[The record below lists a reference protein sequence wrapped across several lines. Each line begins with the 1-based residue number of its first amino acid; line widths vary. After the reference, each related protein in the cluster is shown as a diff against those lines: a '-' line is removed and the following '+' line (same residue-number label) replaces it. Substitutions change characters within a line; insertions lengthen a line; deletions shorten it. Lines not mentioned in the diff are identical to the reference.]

1 MSGTIIGIA
10 NAFGA
15 SISPGAA
22 QGSAPGPP
30 PSQDPM
36 NFYVTPYN
44 SAGTSTPS
52 GQYKLGLYSTG
63 IYNFTVDWGD
73 GNTDVITSYNQPEV
87 THDYGTV
94 LPTDNFEITITP
106 NSPIRQQAVNSWYFG
121 NRNEGDGVK
130 VRSIDQFGATLF
142 YADQDIFYGCEV
154 LSTFASTISNV
165 PTILNKV
172 IGDGFFFNCD
182 ELAPAFYTAYWVG
195 PFTGTA
201 ESFNEGKSVA
211 GLPVGNSRG
220 KFQLDFTPT
229 NMFRAFKNQAIFNQN
244 DVGLYWDVSSCNN
257 FTECFSSCLR
267 YNQPF
272 PNWTFLTGT
281 PVFAADMFKNAV
293 DFNQNITGWNT
304 SAFQDM
310 GGMFAR
316 TLPVGSGGVTD
327 SVFNQAIGVWNTDN
341 VRDASAMFFNAVNFN
356 QDLSNWFSTGS
367 LQNIGPSSGGIVSM
381 FSGATSFN
389 SSVAN
394 WDLTNPLLTSVSY
407 VFNGATSFDQ
417 PLNSWDVS
425 GVSFFVGTFNGA
437 TAFNQ
442 NLALWDVSSGL
453 FFSEMFKGATSFVGT
468 SLTSWNVSSA
478 TDMQDMFNGATSF
491 TNSLVFWN
499 PSSVTNMS
507 GMFNGATLANPNVS
521 GWNISSLANAS
532 DMFTNSGL
540 SSFNYQ
546 ALLVAWA
553 AQAPNIQNGVTLSS
567 INQYANFGAPADA
580 KAKLVNDYGWTIT
593 DLVNPNLPPPALTFT
608 IDTTATE
615 VGSTANNQ
623 YRLPLISSGTYDFY
637 VQWGDGDAEQITSW
651 NQAEATHTYA
661 AAGTYTVKMFAVAA
675 TTTPIIDHISWAS
688 QDGTTLSAANDR
700 LKVQDISEW
709 AAAILYLN
717 EYVFTNCEN
726 LNITTTSSP
735 TFGSKVLRT
744 SAFENCDNLS
754 GDLSGWGTVGS
765 PITGL
770 AGTFYKNS
778 TSNPN
783 FNFVLQHNVGSLIQ
797 PFQNCAAFN
806 NPLNNWDVSSVI
818 GFTAAFSGASAFNQ
832 DISGW
837 DTGNSSAFNAM
848 FSNAL
853 AFNQNISSWNVAS
866 VTTFSQMF
874 QGATLFNQP
883 VGAWTTTSL
892 TNLFSTFKN
901 AAAFDQD
908 LANWD
913 VSGVTTAVDMLTG
926 SNISAANWDALLIG
940 WAAQGTGAGSLQAN
954 VTLSNINQLHGSVD
968 SAATAAYNKLT
979 SAPYNWTIVDLGGVP
994 VGNLLLDTSYG
1005 SGAEAAYS
1013 VRKLRTA
1020 YTGPAMKVQD
1030 TVGGATQDIYFDAN
1044 NNLDEAAIISYG
1056 GSNDV
1061 FVETWYDQSIN
1072 GNDATQGTSANRPKI
1087 YDGTTGAL
1095 VKESGKVA
1103 IDFDGSNDN
1112 FDNSTVTLTSNDTL
1126 ISVVSKIET
1135 TSTAVNIFDSSESN
1149 KFFLQI
1155 DASKNFQFS
1164 NGSGTNLNHKN
1175 DGFRY
1180 LTSLD
1185 FNGATLKSYFNGY
1198 NTKTATVSNQS
1209 RSGLRI
1215 GKHRESS
1222 AGWIDGTMQELIY
1235 WNQNKNANH
1244 TSIESNVGDYFTQ
1257 NTPLLD
1263 TYTGAAAAYSLR
1275 KLSSSYSGSAIRV
1288 RRSSD
1293 NTEQDINFNVF
1304 GELDTVSLLDF
1315 AGAGDAF
1322 VKTWYSQTGSNDA
1335 TQTATGSQPKIVSS
1349 GAVITE
1355 NGKPAV
1361 QFDGSN
1367 DFVATSDFTAEAQ
1380 PFYFSIVA
1388 TPSATTL
1395 SRFIDTNGTDTNNR
1409 INITLSNG
1417 SIYEMNAGNS
1427 ISGGTATTTQQLLT
1441 ADFDTTNSF
1450 LYKDGVQII
1459 SGDAGTRNIDSVR
1472 IGANKNGIQ
1481 SLNGTIQE
1489 VVFYNSDQSSNR
1501 TGIETNINTFYDIYT
1516 EPVAPLLL
1524 NNYPGAAAAY
1534 SLRRINSSYQG
1545 SAVLVQTAL
1554 NTKGPV
1560 YIGFDSNNDLD
1571 TTSLATYGGSEDVVV
1586 AGWLDQ
1592 SGNGNDASQ
1601 ATSANRP
1608 KIYDGTTGV
1617 VTENGKPAL
1626 DFTNTVNLFLKNS
1639 SGQNLSISATDYSFI
1654 YVQKR
1659 ASATGWIFDSQ
1670 TGRFVISSGSPSG
1683 LFFDGAWKGSQ
1694 QTTTA
1699 HEINYFDFVSP
1710 SSTNYY
1716 VNGSL
1721 NQGPLTYTQKAIGGL
1736 TAIGKE
1742 YSGSV
1747 PMNGTLQEFIIYTTP
1762 QTSYRTDIEEN
1773 IGGYYDIPLA
1783 GLLDEN
1789 PGAAAAYSLRRLSST
1804 YTGSAIQVQRADNVG
1819 GTTDIG
1825 FDSYGELDTTALTT
1839 AAQGNDMVVATWY
1852 DQSGNSNDATQGTSA
1867 NRPKIYDGTTG
1878 VVTENGKPAVD
1889 FGGGRLGLTS
1899 ATSVTQTNMSLFAIS
1914 KTSDVAQ
1921 GFYNGFIFY
1930 ARDNANSNYLILN
1943 ANRDDRSISTLTKG
1957 ISGSSNDL
1965 TFDNVANLTQNLKSG
1980 FIDSTTMEVFLNSTS
1995 EGTQSIT
2002 NASSAYTSHSIGDY
2016 VAGGSVSF
2024 RGTIQ
2029 EIVWYSSDQSS
2040 NRTDIEDNIGG
2051 YYDIPLAG
2059 LLDEN
2064 PGAAAAYSLRRL
2076 SSTYTGSA
2084 IQVQRADN
2092 VGGTTDIGFD
2102 SYGELD
2108 TIALT
2113 TAAAGNDMVVATW
2126 YDQSGNSNDATQGT
2140 STARPKIY
2148 DGTTGVVTENGKP
2161 ALDFDGSNDYF
2172 EMPSPFSGTTPR
2184 STFFTGYSTEN
2195 PTSASVIYG
2204 ANVQATN
2211 SGESYNITT
2220 EIGLR
2225 VNQYALWDDD
2235 YQGTSRKLLTT
2246 IWSSGNAFDAQM
2258 YLDGVQLSTSSGNS
2272 TVDLNTAAHSTSWI
2286 ARTSYNPDNYL
2297 TAVFSEMIFYASD
2310 QSSNRTDIEENIGG
2324 YYDIPLAG
2332 LLDENP
2338 GAAAAYSLRRLS
2350 STYTGSAIQVQR
2362 ADNVGGTTD
2371 IGFDSYGDLDTTALT
2386 TAAAG
2391 NDMVVA
2397 TWYDQ
2402 SGNSNDASQAT
2413 SANRPKIYDGS
2424 TGVVTENGKPALE
2437 TDGANDYLSF
2447 TSMTFS
2453 SNFCFLNVQTTSL
2466 KDTGYGGAGGNFG
2479 AYFEDSTTLRWRF
2492 SGSQSDYT
2500 IPSQTSGTQ
2509 YLAFINRAS
2518 SSVELHFQG
2527 VSRGTTSNGGTSTL
2541 FDIMRGNAGGLY
2553 LNGHSQELIFWNSDQ
2568 SSNRTDIEDNI
2579 NTFYSIY

>member
-94 LPTDNFEITITP
+94 LPTDIFEITITP
-106 NSPIRQQAVNSWYFG
+106 NVPFPLQAAVNSWYFG

-154 LSTFASTISNV
+154 LGTFASTISNV

-201 ESFNEGKSVA
+201 ESFNEGKSVL

-754 GDLSGWGTVGS
+754 GDLSGWGTVAS

-770 AGTFYKNS
+770 AGNFYKNS

-979 SAPYNWTIVDLGGVP
+979 SAPYNWTIVDLGGAP

-1030 TVGGATQDIYFDAN
+1030 TAGGAGGATQDIYFDAN
-1044 NNLDEAAIISYG
+1044 DNLDEAAIISYG

-1061 FVETWYDQSIN
+1061 FVETWYDQSGN
-1072 GNDATQGTSANRPKI
+1072 GNNATQVTSANRPKI

-1095 VKESGKVA
+1095 VKENGKVA
-1103 IDFDGSNDN
+1103 VEFDGSNDILKQSGGILN
-1112 FDNSTVTLTSNDTL
+1112 GLSSYSLFSTFNPLTSAIAYEAYLHQAVVSTPFNNTFQLRRDDANDRFNPISGQSLPLQNTTASINNSQLLVSMLRNGATTNKIYQSGTFERNLTSNSYTINAGDFA
-1126 ISVVSKIET
+1126 IGGRSSDINFASMKAQEFVIYGNDK
-1135 TSTAVNIFDSSESN
+1135 STD
-1149 KFFLQI
+1149 
-1155 DASKNFQFS
+1155 
-1164 NGSGTNLNHKN
+1164 
-1175 DGFRY
+1175 R
-1180 LTSLD
+1180 
-1185 FNGATLKSYFNGY
+1185 
-1198 NTKTATVSNQS
+1198 
-1209 RSGLRI
+1209 
-1215 GKHRESS
+1215 
-1222 AGWIDGTMQELIY
+1222 
-1235 WNQNKNANH
+1235 

-1275 KLSSSYSGSAIRV
+1275 LLDSTYTGFAIKV
-1288 RRSSD
+1288 QD
-1293 NTEQDINFNVF
+1293 NVGGATQDIGFDVF
-1304 GELDTVSLLDF
+1304 GELDTVSL
-1315 AGAGDAF
+1315 AAYA
-1322 VKTWYSQTGSNDA
+1322 GSNDVFVVTWYDQSGGSLDMTPVSSSDRGQIVVSGVVNINSDGKVFIDMNPSQYSLGASISQPYQLVTVWKAVTDRRLLNGGMDFNLQADKLRFIIGSGITGSTNINNSIINLA
-1335 TQTATGSQPKIVSS
+1335 TASVDNGAAITRLNGNVEATGTIGTNAIPSNAIVFNRLNIPTW
-1349 GAVITE
+1349 GPE
-1355 NGKPAV
+1355 
-1361 QFDGSN
+1361 
-1367 DFVATSDFTAEAQ
+1367 EA
-1380 PFYFSIVA
+1380 YE
-1388 TPSATTL
+1388 
-1395 SRFIDTNGTDTNNR
+1395 FI
-1409 INITLSNG
+1409 I
-1417 SIYEMNAGNS
+1417 
-1427 ISGGTATTTQQLLT
+1427 
-1441 ADFDTTNSF
+1441 F
-1450 LYKDGVQII
+1450 
-1459 SGDAGTRNIDSVR
+1459 DSV
-1472 IGANKNGIQ
+1472 Q
-1481 SLNGTIQE
+1481 SDI
-1489 VVFYNSDQSSNR
+1489 
-1501 TGIETNINTFYDIYT
+1501 TGIESNINTFYDLYT

-1524 NNYPGAAAAY
+1524 N
-1534 SLRRINSSYQG
+1534 
-1545 SAVLVQTAL
+1545 
-1554 NTKGPV
+1554 
-1560 YIGFDSNNDLD
+1560 
-1571 TTSLATYGGSEDVVV
+1571 E
-1586 AGWLDQ
+1586 
-1592 SGNGNDASQ
+1592 
-1601 ATSANRP
+1601 
-1608 KIYDGTTGV
+1608 
-1617 VTENGKPAL
+1617 
-1626 DFTNTVNLFLKNS
+1626 
-1639 SGQNLSISATDYSFI
+1639 
-1654 YVQKR
+1654 
-1659 ASATGWIFDSQ
+1659 
-1670 TGRFVISSGSPSG
+1670 
-1683 LFFDGAWKGSQ
+1683 
-1694 QTTTA
+1694 
-1699 HEINYFDFVSP
+1699 
-1710 SSTNYY
+1710 
-1716 VNGSL
+1716 
-1721 NQGPLTYTQKAIGGL
+1721 
-1736 TAIGKE
+1736 
-1742 YSGSV
+1742 
-1747 PMNGTLQEFIIYTTP
+1747 
-1762 QTSYRTDIEEN
+1762 
-1773 IGGYYDIPLA
+1773 
-1783 GLLDEN
+1783 
-1789 PGAAAAYSLRRLSST
+1789 
-1804 YTGSAIQVQRADNVG
+1804 
-1819 GTTDIG
+1819 
-1825 FDSYGELDTTALTT
+1825 
-1839 AAQGNDMVVATWY
+1839 
-1852 DQSGNSNDATQGTSA
+1852 
-1867 NRPKIYDGTTG
+1867 
-1878 VVTENGKPAVD
+1878 
-1889 FGGGRLGLTS
+1889 
-1899 ATSVTQTNMSLFAIS
+1899 
-1914 KTSDVAQ
+1914 
-1921 GFYNGFIFY
+1921 
-1930 ARDNANSNYLILN
+1930 
-1943 ANRDDRSISTLTKG
+1943 
-1957 ISGSSNDL
+1957 
-1965 TFDNVANLTQNLKSG
+1965 
-1980 FIDSTTMEVFLNSTS
+1980 
-1995 EGTQSIT
+1995 
-2002 NASSAYTSHSIGDY
+2002 
-2016 VAGGSVSF
+2016 
-2024 RGTIQ
+2024 
-2029 EIVWYSSDQSS
+2029 
-2040 NRTDIEDNIGG
+2040 
-2051 YYDIPLAG
+2051 
-2059 LLDEN
+2059 
-2064 PGAAAAYSLRRL
+2064 
-2076 SSTYTGSA
+2076 
-2084 IQVQRADN
+2084 
-2092 VGGTTDIGFD
+2092 
-2102 SYGELD
+2102 
-2108 TIALT
+2108 
-2113 TAAAGNDMVVATW
+2113 
-2126 YDQSGNSNDATQGT
+2126 
-2140 STARPKIY
+2140 
-2148 DGTTGVVTENGKP
+2148 
-2161 ALDFDGSNDYF
+2161 
-2172 EMPSPFSGTTPR
+2172 
-2184 STFFTGYSTEN
+2184 
-2195 PTSASVIYG
+2195 
-2204 ANVQATN
+2204 
-2211 SGESYNITT
+2211 
-2220 EIGLR
+2220 
-2225 VNQYALWDDD
+2225 
-2235 YQGTSRKLLTT
+2235 
-2246 IWSSGNAFDAQM
+2246 
-2258 YLDGVQLSTSSGNS
+2258 
-2272 TVDLNTAAHSTSWI
+2272 
-2286 ARTSYNPDNYL
+2286 
-2297 TAVFSEMIFYASD
+2297 
-2310 QSSNRTDIEENIGG
+2310 
-2324 YYDIPLAG
+2324 
-2332 LLDENP
+2332 
-2338 GAAAAYSLRRLS
+2338 
-2350 STYTGSAIQVQR
+2350 
-2362 ADNVGGTTD
+2362 
-2371 IGFDSYGDLDTTALT
+2371 
-2386 TAAAG
+2386 
-2391 NDMVVA
+2391 
-2397 TWYDQ
+2397 
-2402 SGNSNDASQAT
+2402 
-2413 SANRPKIYDGS
+2413 
-2424 TGVVTENGKPALE
+2424 
-2437 TDGANDYLSF
+2437 
-2447 TSMTFS
+2447 
-2453 SNFCFLNVQTTSL
+2453 
-2466 KDTGYGGAGGNFG
+2466 
-2479 AYFEDSTTLRWRF
+2479 
-2492 SGSQSDYT
+2492 
-2500 IPSQTSGTQ
+2500 
-2509 YLAFINRAS
+2509 
-2518 SSVELHFQG
+2518 
-2527 VSRGTTSNGGTSTL
+2527 
-2541 FDIMRGNAGGLY
+2541 
-2553 LNGHSQELIFWNSDQ
+2553 
-2568 SSNRTDIEDNI
+2568 
-2579 NTFYSIY
+2579 

>member
-154 LSTFASTISNV
+154 LGTFASTISNV

-220 KFQLDFTPT
+220 KFELDFTPT

-389 SSVAN
+389 GSVAN

-553 AQAPNIQNGVTLSS
+553 AQAPNIQSGVTLSS

-754 GDLSGWGTVGS
+754 GDLSGWGTVAS

-770 AGTFYKNS
+770 AGNFYKNS

-954 VTLSNINQLHGSVD
+954 VTLSNINQVHGSVD

-979 SAPYNWTIVDLGGVP
+979 ASPYNWTIVDLGGAP

-1020 YTGPAMKVQD
+1020 YTGPAVQVQD
-1030 TVGGATQDIYFDAN
+1030 TAGGSVQDIYFDAN
-1044 NNLDEAAIISYG
+1044 NNIDEAAIISYG
-1056 GSNDV
+1056 GSNTV
-1061 FVETWYDQSIN
+1061 LVSKWYDQSGN
-1072 GNDATQGTSANRPKI
+1072 GNDATQISAGSRSTI
-1087 YDGTTGAL
+1087 YTGGEV
-1095 VKESGKVA
+1095 VKYNGKVA
-1103 IDFDGSNDN
+1103 
-1112 FDNSTVTLTSNDTL
+1112 
-1126 ISVVSKIET
+1126 
-1135 TSTAVNIFDSSESN
+1135 
-1149 KFFLQI
+1149 
-1155 DASKNFQFS
+1155 
-1164 NGSGTNLNHKN
+1164 
-1175 DGFRY
+1175 
-1180 LTSLD
+1180 LD
-1185 FNGATLKSYFNGY
+1185 FNDDKLHAPFTYSVTAMALIGVGEFSDSGDRFLGQLPQGVTRDWQGDRYRLIRSGSNLVSDRNGYLSPVATPVGARILGATFHTGSAVTTYVDGNSGASAT
-1198 NTKTATVSNQS
+1198 NTLNATYTKLLIRSNN
-1209 RSGLRI
+1209 SGPI
-1215 GKHRESS
+1215 SECMDGK
-1222 AGWIDGTMQELIY
+1222 MQEVLLY
-1235 WNQNKNANH
+1235 TSNKSSVR
-1244 TSIESNVGDYFTQ
+1244 TDIEENIGDYFTQ

-1263 TYTGAAAAYSLR
+1263 TYSGAAAAYSLR
-1275 KLSSSYSGSAIRV
+1275 LLDSSYVGSAIRV

-1293 NTEQDINFNVF
+1293 NTEQDIGFNVF
-1304 GELDTVSLLDF
+1304 GELDTVSLLAF
-1315 AGAGDAF
+1315 AGTGDAF
-1322 VKTWYSQTGSNDA
+1322 VKTWYDQSGSSNDA
-1335 TQTATGSQPKIVSS
+1335 TQTVTGSQPQIVSS

-1355 NGKPAV
+1355 NGKPV
-1361 QFDGSN
+1361 VEFISKTLN
-1367 DFVATSDFTAEAQ
+1367 VPNSATSSTMFA
-1380 PFYFSIVA
+1380 FSVFKTNDVTTEQGVYNFNANGSLSLNRGGNGVICMRNGNVGSSGTTA
-1388 TPSATTL
+1388 TPHLVSAHHGTKVFIDGTQATT
-1395 SRFIDTNGTDTNNR
+1395 SVTGR
-1409 INITLSNG
+1409 LSNSNTLG
-1417 SIYEMNAGNS
+1417 
-1427 ISGGTATTTQQLLT
+1427 
-1441 ADFDTTNSF
+1441 
-1450 LYKDGVQII
+1450 
-1459 SGDAGTRNIDSVR
+1459 R
-1472 IGANKNGIQ
+1472 ANYH
-1481 SLNGTIQE
+1481 LNGFIQE
-1489 VVFYNSDQSSNR
+1489 FIVYLSDESDNR
-1501 TGIETNINTFYDIYT
+1501 AGIESNLNTFYNIY
-1516 EPVAPLLL
+1516 
-1524 NNYPGAAAAY
+1524 
-1534 SLRRINSSYQG
+1534 S
-1545 SAVLVQTAL
+1545 
-1554 NTKGPV
+1554 
-1560 YIGFDSNNDLD
+1560 
-1571 TTSLATYGGSEDVVV
+1571 
-1586 AGWLDQ
+1586 
-1592 SGNGNDASQ
+1592 
-1601 ATSANRP
+1601 
-1608 KIYDGTTGV
+1608 
-1617 VTENGKPAL
+1617 
-1626 DFTNTVNLFLKNS
+1626 
-1639 SGQNLSISATDYSFI
+1639 
-1654 YVQKR
+1654 
-1659 ASATGWIFDSQ
+1659 
-1670 TGRFVISSGSPSG
+1670 
-1683 LFFDGAWKGSQ
+1683 
-1694 QTTTA
+1694 
-1699 HEINYFDFVSP
+1699 
-1710 SSTNYY
+1710 
-1716 VNGSL
+1716 
-1721 NQGPLTYTQKAIGGL
+1721 
-1736 TAIGKE
+1736 
-1742 YSGSV
+1742 
-1747 PMNGTLQEFIIYTTP
+1747 
-1762 QTSYRTDIEEN
+1762 
-1773 IGGYYDIPLA
+1773 
-1783 GLLDEN
+1783 
-1789 PGAAAAYSLRRLSST
+1789 
-1804 YTGSAIQVQRADNVG
+1804 
-1819 GTTDIG
+1819 
-1825 FDSYGELDTTALTT
+1825 
-1839 AAQGNDMVVATWY
+1839 
-1852 DQSGNSNDATQGTSA
+1852 
-1867 NRPKIYDGTTG
+1867 
-1878 VVTENGKPAVD
+1878 
-1889 FGGGRLGLTS
+1889 
-1899 ATSVTQTNMSLFAIS
+1899 
-1914 KTSDVAQ
+1914 
-1921 GFYNGFIFY
+1921 
-1930 ARDNANSNYLILN
+1930 
-1943 ANRDDRSISTLTKG
+1943 
-1957 ISGSSNDL
+1957 
-1965 TFDNVANLTQNLKSG
+1965 
-1980 FIDSTTMEVFLNSTS
+1980 
-1995 EGTQSIT
+1995 
-2002 NASSAYTSHSIGDY
+2002 
-2016 VAGGSVSF
+2016 
-2024 RGTIQ
+2024 
-2029 EIVWYSSDQSS
+2029 
-2040 NRTDIEDNIGG
+2040 
-2051 YYDIPLAG
+2051 
-2059 LLDEN
+2059 
-2064 PGAAAAYSLRRL
+2064 
-2076 SSTYTGSA
+2076 
-2084 IQVQRADN
+2084 
-2092 VGGTTDIGFD
+2092 
-2102 SYGELD
+2102 
-2108 TIALT
+2108 
-2113 TAAAGNDMVVATW
+2113 
-2126 YDQSGNSNDATQGT
+2126 
-2140 STARPKIY
+2140 
-2148 DGTTGVVTENGKP
+2148 
-2161 ALDFDGSNDYF
+2161 
-2172 EMPSPFSGTTPR
+2172 
-2184 STFFTGYSTEN
+2184 
-2195 PTSASVIYG
+2195 
-2204 ANVQATN
+2204 
-2211 SGESYNITT
+2211 
-2220 EIGLR
+2220 
-2225 VNQYALWDDD
+2225 
-2235 YQGTSRKLLTT
+2235 
-2246 IWSSGNAFDAQM
+2246 
-2258 YLDGVQLSTSSGNS
+2258 
-2272 TVDLNTAAHSTSWI
+2272 
-2286 ARTSYNPDNYL
+2286 
-2297 TAVFSEMIFYASD
+2297 
-2310 QSSNRTDIEENIGG
+2310 
-2324 YYDIPLAG
+2324 
-2332 LLDENP
+2332 
-2338 GAAAAYSLRRLS
+2338 
-2350 STYTGSAIQVQR
+2350 
-2362 ADNVGGTTD
+2362 
-2371 IGFDSYGDLDTTALT
+2371 
-2386 TAAAG
+2386 
-2391 NDMVVA
+2391 
-2397 TWYDQ
+2397 
-2402 SGNSNDASQAT
+2402 
-2413 SANRPKIYDGS
+2413 
-2424 TGVVTENGKPALE
+2424 
-2437 TDGANDYLSF
+2437 
-2447 TSMTFS
+2447 
-2453 SNFCFLNVQTTSL
+2453 
-2466 KDTGYGGAGGNFG
+2466 
-2479 AYFEDSTTLRWRF
+2479 
-2492 SGSQSDYT
+2492 
-2500 IPSQTSGTQ
+2500 
-2509 YLAFINRAS
+2509 
-2518 SSVELHFQG
+2518 
-2527 VSRGTTSNGGTSTL
+2527 
-2541 FDIMRGNAGGLY
+2541 
-2553 LNGHSQELIFWNSDQ
+2553 
-2568 SSNRTDIEDNI
+2568 
-2579 NTFYSIY
+2579 

>member
-22 QGSAPGPP
+22 QGAAPGPP
-30 PSQDPM
+30 PSQGPM

-63 IYNFTVDWGD
+63 IYNFTVDWDD
-73 GNTDVITSYNQPEV
+73 GTTDVITSYNQPEV

-94 LPTDNFEITITP
+94 LPTDIFEITITP
-106 NSPIRQQAVNSWYFG
+106 NVPFPLQAVNSWYFG

-154 LSTFASTISNV
+154 LGTFASTISNV

-201 ESFNEGKSVA
+201 ESFNEGKSVL

-229 NMFRAFKNQAIFNQN
+229 NMFRAFKNQAIYNQN

-407 VFNGATSFDQ
+407 VFSGATSFDQ

-754 GDLSGWGTVGS
+754 GDLSGWGTVAS

-770 AGTFYKNS
+770 AGNFYKNS

-979 SAPYNWTIVDLGGVP
+979 SAPYNWTIVDLGGAP

-1044 NNLDEAAIISYG
+1044 DNLDEAAIISYG

-1061 FVETWYDQSIN
+1061 FVETWYDQSGN
-1072 GNDATQGTSANRPKI
+1072 GNNATQVTSANRPKI

-1095 VKESGKVA
+1095 VKQDGRVGV
-1103 IDFDGSNDN
+1103 DFDGSTNVLVNTTVSVTDYDFSIVNVNVHPTTGGVPSGLYLSTSSNTYYQHLAVGGTGTSSNRIQARVGATTGQGFTDAIEGQRNLNYLN
-1112 FDNSTVTLTSNDTL
+1112 FISATSRDITVNGVESGSNNTNVTFAAPNSFSIGAMN
-1126 ISVVSKIET
+1126 
-1135 TSTAVNIFDSSESN
+1135 DSSPAN
-1149 KFFLQI
+1149 YL
-1155 DASKNFQFS
+1155 DAIVQEVI
-1164 NGSGTNLNHKN
+1164 L
-1175 DGFRY
+1175 Y
-1180 LTSLD
+1180 
-1185 FNGATLKSYFNGY
+1185 GATK
-1198 NTKTATVSNQS
+1198 
-1209 RSGLRI
+1209 
-1215 GKHRESS
+1215 SS
-1222 AGWIDGTMQELIY
+1222 ADQ
-1235 WNQNKNANH
+1235 
-1244 TSIESNVGDYFTQ
+1244 TSIEENVGDYFTQ

-1275 KLSSSYSGSAIRV
+1275 LLDSTYTGFAIKV
-1288 RRSSD
+1288 QD
-1293 NTEQDINFNVF
+1293 NVGGATQDIGFNVF
-1304 GELDTVSLLDF
+1304 GELDTVSL
-1315 AGAGDAF
+1315 AAYA
-1322 VKTWYSQTGSNDA
+1322 GSNDVFVETWYDQSGNGNNA
-1335 TQTATGSQPKIVSS
+1335 TQISSTARPKIYDATTGV
-1349 GAVITE
+1349 VTE

-1361 QFDGSN
+1361 EFDGSN
-1367 DFVATSDFTAEAQ
+1367 DFMKSGDYIVELSQNSASVFSVSQTS
-1380 PFYFSIVA
+1380 
-1388 TPSATTL
+1388 TL
-1395 SRFIDTNGTDTNNR
+1395 SQNNYILSEGDSLSPYSSQFILGGGGNLNGNIILWVNSTELGTMQTGQRLIGFDYNQTNFQAYMDGAA
-1409 INITLSNG
+1409 SG
-1417 SIYEMNAGNS
+1417 SAA
-1427 ISGGTATTTQQLLT
+1427 TATVNTET
-1441 ADFDTTNSF
+1441 S
-1450 LYKDGVQII
+1450 LYSYI
-1459 SGDAGTRNIDSVR
+1459 GTRAD
-1472 IGANKNGIQ
+1472 
-1481 SLNGTIQE
+1481 GTISFFTGKIQE
-1489 VVFYNSDQSSNR
+1489 LITYKSDESANR
-1501 TGIETNINTFYDIYT
+1501 TGIESNINTFYDVYT
-1516 EPVAPLLL
+1516 APVAPLLL
-1524 NNYPGAAAAY
+1524 NEYPGAAAAY
-1534 SLRRINSSYQG
+1534 SLRKINSSYQG

-1571 TTSLATYGGSEDVVV
+1571 TTSLAAYGGSEDVVV

-1617 VTENGKPAL
+1617 VL
-1626 DFTNTVNLFLKNS
+1626 
-1639 SGQNLSISATDYSFI
+1639 
-1654 YVQKR
+1654 
-1659 ASATGWIFDSQ
+1659 
-1670 TGRFVISSGSPSG
+1670 
-1683 LFFDGAWKGSQ
+1683 
-1694 QTTTA
+1694 
-1699 HEINYFDFVSP
+1699 
-1710 SSTNYY
+1710 
-1716 VNGSL
+1716 
-1721 NQGPLTYTQKAIGGL
+1721 
-1736 TAIGKE
+1736 
-1742 YSGSV
+1742 
-1747 PMNGTLQEFIIYTTP
+1747 
-1762 QTSYRTDIEEN
+1762 
-1773 IGGYYDIPLA
+1773 
-1783 GLLDEN
+1783 
-1789 PGAAAAYSLRRLSST
+1789 
-1804 YTGSAIQVQRADNVG
+1804 
-1819 GTTDIG
+1819 
-1825 FDSYGELDTTALTT
+1825 
-1839 AAQGNDMVVATWY
+1839 
-1852 DQSGNSNDATQGTSA
+1852 
-1867 NRPKIYDGTTG
+1867 
-1878 VVTENGKPAVD
+1878 ENGKPAV
-1889 FGGGRLGLTS
+1889 
-1899 ATSVTQTNMSLFAIS
+1899 
-1914 KTSDVAQ
+1914 
-1921 GFYNGFIFY
+1921 
-1930 ARDNANSNYLILN
+1930 
-1943 ANRDDRSISTLTKG
+1943 
-1957 ISGSSNDL
+1957 
-1965 TFDNVANLTQNLKSG
+1965 
-1980 FIDSTTMEVFLNSTS
+1980 E
-1995 EGTQSIT
+1995 
-2002 NASSAYTSHSIGDY
+2002 
-2016 VAGGSVSF
+2016 
-2024 RGTIQ
+2024 
-2029 EIVWYSSDQSS
+2029 
-2040 NRTDIEDNIGG
+2040 
-2051 YYDIPLAG
+2051 
-2059 LLDEN
+2059 
-2064 PGAAAAYSLRRL
+2064 
-2076 SSTYTGSA
+2076 
-2084 IQVQRADN
+2084 
-2092 VGGTTDIGFD
+2092 
-2102 SYGELD
+2102 
-2108 TIALT
+2108 
-2113 TAAAGNDMVVATW
+2113 
-2126 YDQSGNSNDATQGT
+2126 
-2140 STARPKIY
+2140 
-2148 DGTTGVVTENGKP
+2148 
-2161 ALDFDGSNDYF
+2161 FDGSNDGLNNA
-2172 EMPSPFSGTTPR
+2172 SNLRASG
-2184 STFFTGYSTEN
+2184 G
-2195 PTSASVIYG
+2195 ASSVFMIK
-2204 ANVQATN
+2204 
-2211 SGESYNITT
+2211 NIPQK
-2220 EIGLR
+2220 IG
-2225 VNQYALWDDD
+2225 
-2235 YQGTSRKLLTT
+2235 
-2246 IWSSGNAFDAQM
+2246 
-2258 YLDGVQLSTSSGNS
+2258 GNS
-2272 TVDLNTAAHSTSWI
+2272 SEQQ
-2286 ARTSYNPDNYL
+2286 NPF
-2297 TAVFSEMIFYASD
+2297 AFY
-2310 QSSNRTDIEENIGG
+2310 T
-2324 YYDIPLAG
+2324 
-2332 LLDENP
+2332 
-2338 GAAAAYSLRRLS
+2338 
-2350 STYTGSAIQVQR
+2350 VQR
-2362 ADNVGGTTD
+2362 HFMGGTTD
-2371 IGFDSYGDLDTTALT
+2371 SFYGPLQISTNTTTNESIEFASANLDGQSLFTSIWDGTSQLSNIDDVSLHIDGTEEAQTAS
-2386 TAAAG
+2386 TAALGITA
-2391 NDMVVA
+2391 
-2397 TWYDQ
+2397 
-2402 SGNSNDASQAT
+2402 
-2413 SANRPKIYDGS
+2413 
-2424 TGVVTENGKPALE
+2424 
-2437 TDGANDYLSF
+2437 
-2447 TSMTFS
+2447 
-2453 SNFCFLNVQTTSL
+2453 
-2466 KDTGYGGAGGNFG
+2466 
-2479 AYFEDSTTLRWRF
+2479 
-2492 SGSQSDYT
+2492 
-2500 IPSQTSGTQ
+2500 SGT
-2509 YLAFINRAS
+2509 
-2518 SSVELHFQG
+2518 
-2527 VSRGTTSNGGTSTL
+2527 
-2541 FDIMRGNAGGLY
+2541 
-2553 LNGHSQELIFWNSDQ
+2553 NSYW
-2568 SSNRTDIEDNI
+2568 I
-2579 NTFYSIY
+2579 